1 MGLWYSMKYRVFL
14 ESRAK
19 RDLELI
25 DEPDHLHINNK
36 LQQLK
41 EGFPPDLDIRKL
53 KGIKNTYRLR
63 VGNWRIIFELCP
75 DYQIVIIGIRPRK
88 NAYRDY

>member
-1 MGLWYSMKYRVFL
+1 MKYRVFL
-14 ESRAK
+14 ENRAK

-25 DEPDHLHINNK
+25 DEPDHQYINNK

-41 EGFPPDLDIRKL
+41 EGFAPDLDIRKL

-63 VGNWRIIFELCP
+63 VGSWRIIFELCP
-75 DYQIVIIGIRPRK
+75 DYKIVIIGIRPRK
-88 NAYRDY
+88 SAYRDY

>member
-1 MGLWYSMKYRVFL
+1 MKYRVFL
-14 ESRAK
+14 ENRAN

-25 DEPDHLHINNK
+25 DEPDHLQIYNK

-41 EGFPPDLDIRKL
+41 EGFSPDLDIRKL